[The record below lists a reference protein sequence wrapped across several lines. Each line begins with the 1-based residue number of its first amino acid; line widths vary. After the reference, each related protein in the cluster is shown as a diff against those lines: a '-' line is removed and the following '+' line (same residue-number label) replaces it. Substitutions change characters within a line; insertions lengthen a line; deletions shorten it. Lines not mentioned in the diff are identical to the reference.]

1 MYNILKKREVESDM
15 INEPYI
21 KITVTVVII
30 GYMVYLFW
38 KNVQNF
44 MKCQQARA
52 DFIRLHKKDEL
63 VFVNQQMLLC
73 TILSF
78 CILTLVIMFLLG
90 DKMTADVQELY
101 WYRVAYISLILI
113 FVGLIFDGLS
123 KRRMILSHDAFQ
135 VDEGTFRFRSIV
147 NFEQRGT
154 FFRVVRV
161 LMNDGQKVVVS
172 RKMGMQLSDAYD
184 AWKARKKTK
193 R

>member
-1 MYNILKKREVESDM
+1 M

-21 KITVTVVII
+21 KITVTIIII

-44 MKCQQARA
+44 MKCQKARTE
-52 DFIRLHKKDEL
+52 FIRLHKKDEL
-63 VFVNQQMLLC
+63 VFVNHQLILC
-73 TILSF
+73 VILSL
-78 CILTLVIMFLLG
+78 CIAVLVIMFMLG
-90 DKMTADVQELY
+90 DKMTTDIQELY

-123 KRRMILSHDAFQ
+123 KRRMILSHDGFQ

-161 LMNDGQKVVVS
+161 LFNDGKKVIVS
-172 RKMGMQLSDAYD
+172 RRMGMQLSDAYD
-184 AWKARKKTK
+184 VWKARKKTK
-193 R
+193 K

>member
-1 MYNILKKREVESDM
+1 
-15 INEPYI
+15 
-21 KITVTVVII
+21 
-30 GYMVYLFW
+30 
-38 KNVQNF
+38 
-44 MKCQQARA
+44 
-52 DFIRLHKKDEL
+52 
-63 VFVNQQMLLC
+63 
-73 TILSF
+73 
-78 CILTLVIMFLLG
+78 MFLLG
-90 DKMTADVQELY
+90 DKMTADIQELY

>member
-1 MYNILKKREVESDM
+1 MQYKYCIIFSKKREVESNM

-38 KNVQNF
+38 E
-44 MKCQQARA
+44 KCPKLYEVPASQSRFLFV
-52 DFIRLHKKDEL
+52 FIKIDEL

-154 FFRVVRV
+154 FFSSCTCF
-161 LMNDGQKVVVS
+161 DE
-172 RKMGMQLSDAYD
+172 
-184 AWKARKKTK
+184 
-193 R
+193 